1 MPILNTVAKTITK
14 PLPKF
19 ISPWAHAVLDYVV
32 VGSFVTMGALF
43 WRRNKRAA
51 LASLVCGGTELLV
64 NLLTDY
70 PGGVKKII
78 DFSVHGDL
86 DLGLAGMIA
95 LMPEFMAFEDESEK
109 GFFMLQ
115 GATIAGVTNLTDFGD
130 RSSRS
135 AKRSSG
141 RGLRKAA

>member
-1 MPILNTVAKTITK
+1 MPILNTIAKTITR

-19 ISPWAHAVLDYVV
+19 ISPWAHAVLDCVMI
-32 VGSFVTMGALF
+32 GSLVTMGALF

-51 LASLVCGGTELLV
+51 LASFVCGGTELLV
-64 NLLTDY
+64 DLLSDY

-95 LMPEFMAFEDESEK
+95 LMPEFMAFEDETEK

-115 GATIAGVTNLTDFGD
+115 GATLAAVTNLTDFGD

-135 AKRSSG
+135 RKRSSG
-141 RGLRKAA
+141 RPLRRAA

>member
-1 MPILNTVAKTITK
+1 MPILNTVAKTITR

-19 ISPWAHAVLDYVV
+19 ISPWAHAMLDYVV
-32 VGSFVTMGALF
+32 IGSFVTMGALF

-51 LASLVCGGTELLV
+51 LASFVCGGTELLV

-70 PGGVKKII
+70 PGGGKRII

-86 DLGLAGMIA
+86 ELGLAGMVA
-95 LMPEFMAFEDESEK
+95 LMPEFMAFEDEAEK
-109 GFFMLQ
+109 GFFILQ
-115 GATIAGVTNLTDFGD
+115 GAAMAGITNLTDFGD

-141 RGLRKAA
+141 KTLRKAA